1 METSSPHRELWSRD
15 FILLFGSAL
24 LTWIS
29 FYFLLPTLPIY
40 ITRHLGGSPAQVG
53 LIGSLLTVTAIV
65 ARPLAGY
72 ALDRWGRRWILLAFL
87 VMFSLASFSYNLA
100 QSLLA
105 LAAIRV
111 LHGIPFGAV
120 TTAASTVASDLV
132 PAARRG
138 EGMGLF
144 GLAGTLAMA
153 VGPAL
158 ALSVMGGG
166 QFTRLFLVAG
176 LISLCALVIAWWV
189 RYPDVHNPNA
199 SFSLSSLVERRVGW
213 LALATLFTYVGYG
226 GILTF
231 ITLYAAQLGITSAG
245 LFFTVYAL
253 GLVLSRA
260 VSGRIFDQQGPR
272 LVVGAG
278 MGFLFLSYV
287 ILGLWQAEPGYL
299 LAALALGLGFGAVT
313 PSLFAMTINMVT
325 PERRGAANATVF
337 SGIDVGIGMGSNL
350 WGVVAQATGSY
361 ATMYLAAG
369 LSVAIPA
376 LLFFL
381 KAYPR
386 YVKRE
391 MG

>member
-1 METSSPHRELWSRD
+1 MTETTQEKLWSRD
-15 FILLFGSAL
+15 FSLLFGSAL

-40 ITRHLGGSPAQVG
+40 ITSYLGGSPSQVG

-87 VMFSLASFSYNLA
+87 VMFSLAGFSYNLA
-100 QSLLA
+100 HSLLA

-158 ALSVMGGG
+158 ALSVMGEG

-213 LALATLFTYVGYG
+213 LALATLFTYMGYG

-253 GLVLSRA
+253 GLMLSRA

-299 LAALALGLGFGAVT
+299 LAGLALGLGFGAVT

-337 SGIDVGIGMGSNL
+337 SAIDLGIGIGSNL
-350 WGVVAQATGSY
+350 WGVVAQAAGSY

>member
-120 TTAASTVASDLV
+120 TPAASTVASDLV